1 MSETVLITGA
11 NRGIGLGLARILV
24 ENGFNVVATCRNPGG
39 ATELSKIL
47 ESANQSPAVALDV
60 GNDES
65 VNSLKQY
72 LETNNI
78 KVNHLIN
85 NAGVASKTHP
95 VDDPDKIDR
104 EDMLNQ
110 FNINVAGVAR
120 VTEVSGVLRDD
131 NNNGRV
137 INISS
142 RVGSVTMTQAQGSA
156 NPNMAMATSYRC
168 SKAALNMLTACF
180 AIQHPHVT
188 FLMVHPGW
196 VQTDMG

>member
-24 ENGFNVVATCRNPGG
+24 EKGYNVVATCRNPDG

-110 FNINVAGVAR
+110 FNINVAGVAK
-120 VTEVSGVLRDD
+120 VTEVSGVLKDD
-131 NNNGRV
+131 NKNGRV

-142 RVGSVTMTQAQGSA
+142 QLGSVEITQERGSYY
-156 NPNMAMATSYRC
+156 ATSYRC
-168 SKAALNMLTACF
+168 SKAAQNMLTACF
-180 AIQHPHVT
+180 AIQHPQIT